1 MRKGIAIT
9 QLFTYKAHEM
19 LQCYQDHQH
28 DNNHTQ
34 TSLKLRKEDT
44 Q

>member
-1 MRKGIAIT
+1 MRKEIATT
-9 QLFTYKAHEM
+9 QLITYKAHGM

-34 TSLKLRKEDT
+34 MSPKLRKEDT